1 MQLGEDRISITAC
14 HSYARFNVLP
24 LSVLLFWL
32 NFGLEPA
39 WSKSN
44 AASDAAFR
52 TGAALV
58 QKRKPKLAIS
68 HLSRAIQLDPSNG
81 VAFLERAYAH
91 LMLDQPKNAVED
103 ASRAINLVK
112 NKSDLSRAYELHAK
126 AQLEFSKFAEA
137 KDDFT
142 KSIRLTDDPAR
153 IWTLY
158 EFRAKTCL
166 LLDDYKSAYE
176 DLTKS
181 IKSAPTGNYGPYFHR
196 GNILLKWRKY
206 REAIDDYT
214 NSLKYRPQDENIER
228 IYTERARAYEA
239 IGRKDLAAKDRERV
253 RQGDKDWELYLE
265 DSSIRK

>member
-1 MQLGEDRISITAC
+1 MKTSITTA

-32 NFGLEPA
+32 NFGLEPS
-39 WSKSN
+39 WSN
-44 AASDAAFR
+44 AASDAAFQ
-52 TGAALV
+52 TGANLI
-58 QKRKPKLAIS
+58 QKRKPRLAIS

-81 VAFLERAYAH
+81 AAFLERAQAH
-91 LMLDQPKNAVED
+91 LMLDQPKNTVED
-103 ASRAINLVK
+103 ASVAIRLIK
-112 NKSDLSRAYELHAK
+112 DKSDLCRAYELRAK
-126 AQLEFSKFAEA
+126 GQLEHSKYAEA
-137 KDDFT
+137 KGDFT
-142 KSIRLTDDPAR
+142 KSIQLTNDTSR
-153 IWTLY
+153 TWILY

-181 IKSAPTGNYGPYFHR
+181 IKAAPTGNYGPYFHR

-206 REAIDDYT
+206 KEAIDDYT

-239 IGRKDLAAKDRERV
+239 IGRKDLAAKDRQRV

-265 DSSIRK
+265 DSSTRK